1 MKADYLVI
9 AGGRRPDTDPL
20 NLDAAGV
27 KTEEHGQI
35 EIDEYQRTSADGVFA
50 IGDLVRGPALAHK
63 AEEEGVVAVETAA
76 GHETEPVNIDLVPG
90 ATFCHPQVASVG
102 MTEEQAKET
111 GRQIKVGKF
120 KLGGAGASVVYD
132 DRAGPGQD
140 RRRPRVRRDP
150 RRPHRRQHRL
160 RHDQRDRQ
168 RDGARGRLSGARA
181 DHPSASDDVGGGSRR
196 RPRRRRLGDSRLGP
210 MTTNRLEAFS
220 DGVFAVAITLL
231 VLEIDV
237 PGGENL
243 WHELKEEWPSFA
255 AFVVS
260 FWVIGIIWVNH
271 HGVIDHLR
279 RADRGV
285 LYLNLLVLMTV
296 VFIPF
301 STALLAEHLKSGA
314 DEEVAAFVYSRSF
327 LAMGVSFGLL
337 WTYVTSHREALG
349 VEPDRRR
356 GPPHLAELPDRQPDL
371 RRRVAMSFVSPAAV
385 LAIVALV
392 AFYYVIVGMRS
403 PVESG

>member
-1 MKADYLVI
+1 
-9 AGGRRPDTDPL
+9 
-20 NLDAAGV
+20 
-27 KTEEHGQI
+27 
-35 EIDEYQRTSADGVFA
+35 
-50 IGDLVRGPALAHK
+50 
-63 AEEEGVVAVETAA
+63 
-76 GHETEPVNIDLVPG
+76 
-90 ATFCHPQVASVG
+90 
-102 MTEEQAKET
+102 
-111 GRQIKVGKF
+111 
-120 KLGGAGASVVYD
+120 
-132 DRAGPGQD
+132 
-140 RRRPRVRRDP
+140 
-150 RRPHRRQHRL
+150 
-160 RHDQRDRQ
+160 
-168 RDGARGRLSGARA
+168 
-181 DHPSASDDVGGGSRR
+181 
-196 RPRRRRLGDSRLGP
+196 

-243 WHELKEEWPSFA
+243 WHQLKEQWPSFA
-255 AFVVS
+255 AFAVS

-301 STALLAEHLKSGA
+301 STELFAVHLKSGA
-314 DEEVAAFVYSRSF
+314 GEKVAAIVYSSSF

-349 VEPDRRR
+349 VSLTDEEVRRTKR
-356 GPPHLAELPDRQPDL
+356 SFLIGNPIYALAF
-371 RRRVAMSFVSPAAV
+371 AMSFVSPAAV

-392 AFYYVIVGMRS
+392 ALYYAVVGMRS
-403 PVESG
+403 PAESG